1 MEKRFTGGKKT
12 KITNKYAKTVS
23 GITQVLNRLGVE

>member
-1 MEKRFTGGKKT
+1 MEKRFNGKKL
-12 KITNKYAKTVS
+12 KLLTNPKTVS